1 MPLRNAEPDPDACQQ
16 EIARA
21 ITDLL
26 LTEPFFGHLL
36 GGVVRIIDDQ
46 THPQTHPQ
54 THTAA
59 VSFSDGRFCLHI
71 NDIWF
76 RRTLQTRSERVA
88 VLKHEALHLV
98 LRHLL
103 RYDARTQDRFRFGLA
118 ADLVVNQLIGRWRLP
133 PDGILLQMFPSYPPD
148 QSHEVYN
155 ERLCDPKSYG
165 PDLPD
170 HCHSDHRHWGSIDD
184 PTSRAMA
191 EVELVRLVQQAV
203 DRSGGQVPGNLR
215 EWLSGLLAS
224 RQPTTDWRRV
234 LRQFCTTSSRTRRI
248 DTLRRPSRR
257 YGSFPG
263 LRTRHRQRLILALD
277 TSGSIRDEELSRFFA
292 EVDSLH
298 RLGAEIT
305 VVECDTEVQRSYLW
319 AGRPPAGIHGRGG
332 TRFEPLLQWLHTLR
346 WEPDACL
353 YLTDGHSPAPI
364 TRPPC
369 PLLWVLTRHGT
380 AENLRFGRTVRLER

>member
-1 MPLRNAEPDPDACQQ
+1 MLHRNAASDPDACHQ

-46 THPQTHPQ
+46 I
-54 THTAA
+54 HTAA

-71 NDIWF
+71 NDVWF
-76 RRTLQTRSERVA
+76 RHTLRSRSERVA

-103 RYDARTQDRFRFGLA
+103 RYNARTQDRFRFGLA

-133 PDGILLQMFPSYPPD
+133 PDGILLQMFPGYPPD
-148 QSHEVYN
+148 QSLEGYYD
-155 ERLCDPKSYG
+155 RLCDPAFSG
-165 PDLPD
+165 PDLLPD
-170 HCHSDHRHWGSIDD
+170 RWHSDHRHWGSVDD

-191 EVELVRLVQQAV
+191 EAELVRLVQQAV
-203 DRSGGQVPGNLR
+203 DRSGGQVPGNLQ
-215 EWLSGLLAS
+215 EWLSDLLAS
-224 RQPTTDWRRV
+224 RQPATDWRRV
-234 LRQFCTTSSRTRRI
+234 LRQFCTTSARTRRV

-263 LRTRHRQRLILALD
+263 LRTRHRQRLVLALD

-292 EVDSLH
+292 EVDGLH

-305 VVECDTEVQRSYLW
+305 VVECDTAVQRSYHW

-346 WEPDACL
+346 WQPDACL
-353 YLTDGHSPAPI
+353 YLTDGHGPVPL

-380 AENLRFGRTVRLER
+380 ADNLRFGRTVRLQS